1 MEDLLSKNLHYRSHH
16 YSEEKFG
23 ALDSKSIQSITKLSL
38 GRLTLW
44 WDQWDTITH
53 YGYTPRRQLCDEIS
67 RRNQKYFTLFISGP
81 DGFESWKKIKVKI
94 SWHTFFREEI
104 LCELIAR
111 RKEYYAVPYST
122 AEFCQ
127 TKCCH
132 SPFPLPQFPFLQ
144 GALWVWIIYGC
155 LQFLMN
161 SLCRFWQCCGSGSAW
176 IRNLCWNRN
185 FCLDPELKF
194 RIQQKVKEQ

>member
-44 WDQWDTITH
+44 WDQWDTH

-67 RRNQKYFTLFISGP
+67 RRNQKYLSLFISGP
-81 DGFESWKKIKVKI
+81 DGFESWKKIKVEI

-104 LCELIAR
+104 VCELIAR
-111 RKEYYAVPYST
+111 AKRILRGTVLNSWVLPNQMLPFSIPP
-122 AEFCQ
+122 
-127 TKCCH
+127 
-132 SPFPLPQFPFLQ
+132 SPSLQ
-144 GALWVWIIYGC
+144 GALWVGLFMAAYNFSWTVYVDFGSVVD
-155 LQFLMN
+155 LDQH
-161 SLCRFWQCCGSGSAW
+161 GSGTFAGTGTFAW
-176 IRNLCWNRN
+176 IRN
-185 FCLDPELKF
+185 
-194 RIQQKVKEQ
+194 